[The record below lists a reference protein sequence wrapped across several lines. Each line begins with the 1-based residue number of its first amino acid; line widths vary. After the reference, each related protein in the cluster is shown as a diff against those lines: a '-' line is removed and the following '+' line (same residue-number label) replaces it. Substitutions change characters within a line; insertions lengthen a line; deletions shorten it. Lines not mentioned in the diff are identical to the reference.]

1 MKKLHIIFN
10 VEELK
15 REILQFKL
23 NKRIIGYVPTL
34 GGLHKGHLKLIRFAK
49 KNSDIVIVSIFLNPI
64 QFNLKKDFQLYPK
77 NILQDKK
84 KISLEKVDILYVP
97 SIKQIFPEK
106 KIKKINASRI
116 AKKLCGKFRKG
127 HFDGVVTV
135 LKRLFLQV
143 SPNIAFFGEKDFQ
156 QIKVVKDFIKK
167 YKIKIQILTFPTVR
181 DKKGLAF
188 SSRNRLLNKKQKKI
202 AAYLFK
208 IIKDILKKV
217 LIEPK
222 KIDELEKWGKQKL
235 LDYGFNHV
243 DYLEI
248 CNENNLSKLS
258 LSKENIRV
266 FVAANL
272 GKIRLIDNIG
282 RIKNKRCNDNIFH
295 AHLIGGTFNTVET
308 NKII

>member
-23 NKRIIGYVPTL
+23 NKKIIGYVPTL
-34 GGLHKGHLKLIRFAK
+34 GGLHEGHLKLIRFAK

-135 LKRLFLQV
+135 LKILFLQV

-266 FVAANL
+266 FVAAKL

-282 RIKNKRCNDNIFH
+282 RIKNKR
-295 AHLIGGTFNTVET
+295 
-308 NKII
+308 

>member
-1 MKKLHIIFN
+1 MFN

-23 NKRIIGYVPTL
+23 NKKIIGYVPTL
-34 GGLHKGHLKLIRFAK
+34 GGLHEGHLKLIRFAK

-64 QFNLKKDFQLYPK
+64 QFNSKKDFQSYPK

-266 FVAANL
+266 FVAAKL

-282 RIKNKRCNDNIFH
+282 RIKNKR
-295 AHLIGGTFNTVET
+295 
-308 NKII
+308 

>member
-23 NKRIIGYVPTL
+23 NKKIIGYVPTL
-34 GGLHKGHLKLIRFAK
+34 GGLHEGHLKLIRFAK
-49 KNSDIVIVSIFLNPI
+49 KNSDIVIVSIFLNPT
-64 QFNLKKDFQLYPK
+64 QFNSKKDFQSYPK

-181 DKKGLAF
+181 DKKGLAI

-266 FVAANL
+266 FVAAKL

-282 RIKNKRCNDNIFH
+282 RIKNKR
-295 AHLIGGTFNTVET
+295 
-308 NKII
+308 

>member
-23 NKRIIGYVPTL
+23 NKKIIGYVPTL
-34 GGLHKGHLKLIRFAK
+34 GGLHEGHLKLIRFAK
-49 KNSDIVIVSIFLNPI
+49 KNSDIVIVSIFLNPT
-64 QFNLKKDFQLYPK
+64 QFNSKKDFQSYPK

-106 KIKKINASRI
+106 KIKKINASGI

-208 IIKDILKKV
+208 IIKDILKNIQ
-217 LIEPK
+217 LI
-222 KIDELEKWGKQKL
+222 
-235 LDYGFNHV
+235 
-243 DYLEI
+243 
-248 CNENNLSKLS
+248 
-258 LSKENIRV
+258 
-266 FVAANL
+266 
-272 GKIRLIDNIG
+272 
-282 RIKNKRCNDNIFH
+282 
-295 AHLIGGTFNTVET
+295 
-308 NKII
+308 

>member
-23 NKRIIGYVPTL
+23 NKKIIGYVPTL
-34 GGLHKGHLKLIRFAK
+34 GGLHEGHLKLIRFAK

-64 QFNLKKDFQLYPK
+64 QFNSKKDFQSYPK

-97 SIKQIFPEK
+97 SIKQIFPEQ
-106 KIKKINASRI
+106 KIKKINASKI

-135 LKRLFLQV
+135 LKILFLQV

-266 FVAANL
+266 FVAAKL

-282 RIKNKRCNDNIFH
+282 RIKNKR
-295 AHLIGGTFNTVET
+295 
-308 NKII
+308 

>member
-1 MKKLHIIFN
+1 VKKLHIIFN

-23 NKRIIGYVPTL
+23 NKKIIGYVPTL
-34 GGLHKGHLKLIRFAK
+34 GGLHEGHLKLIRFAK

-64 QFNLKKDFQLYPK
+64 QFNSKKDFQSYPK

-266 FVAANL
+266 FVAAKL

-282 RIKNKRCNDNIFH
+282 RIKNKR
-295 AHLIGGTFNTVET
+295 
-308 NKII
+308 

>member
-1 MKKLHIIFN
+1 VKKLHIIFN

-23 NKRIIGYVPTL
+23 NKKIIGYVPTL
-34 GGLHKGHLKLIRFAK
+34 GGLHEGHLKLIRFAK

-64 QFNLKKDFQLYPK
+64 QFNSKKDFQSYPK

-116 AKKLCGKFRKG
+116 SKKLCGKFRKG

-266 FVAANL
+266 FVAAKL

-282 RIKNKRCNDNIFH
+282 RIKNKR
-295 AHLIGGTFNTVET
+295 
-308 NKII
+308 

>member
-23 NKRIIGYVPTL
+23 NKKIIGYVPTL
-34 GGLHKGHLKLIRFAK
+34 GGLHEGHLKLIRFAK

-64 QFNLKKDFQLYPK
+64 QFNSKKYFQSYPK

-266 FVAANL
+266 FVAAKL

-282 RIKNKRCNDNIFH
+282 RIKNKR
-295 AHLIGGTFNTVET
+295 
-308 NKII
+308 

>member
-23 NKRIIGYVPTL
+23 NKKIIGYVPTL
-34 GGLHKGHLKLIRFAK
+34 GGLHEGHLKLIRFAK

-106 KIKKINASRI
+106 KIKKINASKI

-135 LKRLFLQV
+135 LKILFLQV

-266 FVAANL
+266 FVAAKL

-282 RIKNKRCNDNIFH
+282 RIKNKR
-295 AHLIGGTFNTVET
+295 
-308 NKII
+308 

>member
-23 NKRIIGYVPTL
+23 NKKIIGYVPTL
-34 GGLHKGHLKLIRFAK
+34 GGLHEGHLKLIRFAK

-64 QFNLKKDFQLYPK
+64 QFNSKKDFQSYPK

-135 LKRLFLQV
+135 LKILFLQV

-266 FVAANL
+266 FVAAKL

-282 RIKNKRCNDNIFH
+282 RIKNKR
-295 AHLIGGTFNTVET
+295 
-308 NKII
+308 

>member
-23 NKRIIGYVPTL
+23 NKKIIGYVPTL
-34 GGLHKGHLKLIRFAK
+34 GGLHEGHLKLIRFAK

-64 QFNLKKDFQLYPK
+64 QFNLKKDFQSYPK

-135 LKRLFLQV
+135 LKILFLQV

-266 FVAANL
+266 FVAAKL

-282 RIKNKRCNDNIFH
+282 RIKNKR
-295 AHLIGGTFNTVET
+295 
-308 NKII
+308 

>member
-23 NKRIIGYVPTL
+23 NKKIIGYVPTL
-34 GGLHKGHLKLIRFAK
+34 GGLHEGHLKLIRFAK

-64 QFNLKKDFQLYPK
+64 QFNSKKDFQLYPK
-77 NILQDKK
+77 NIVQDKK

-143 SPNIAFFGEKDFQ
+143 SPNIVFFGEKDFQ

-208 IIKDILKKV
+208 TIKDILKKV

-266 FVAANL
+266 FVAAKL

-282 RIKNKRCNDNIFH
+282 RIKNKR
-295 AHLIGGTFNTVET
+295 
-308 NKII
+308 

>member
-15 REILQFKL
+15 QEILQFKL
-23 NKRIIGYVPTL
+23 NKKIIGYVPTL
-34 GGLHKGHLKLIRFAK
+34 GGLHEGHLKLIRFAK

-64 QFNLKKDFQLYPK
+64 QFNSKKDFQSYPK

-266 FVAANL
+266 FVAAKL

-282 RIKNKRCNDNIFH
+282 RIKNKR
-295 AHLIGGTFNTVET
+295 
-308 NKII
+308 

>member
-23 NKRIIGYVPTL
+23 NKKIIGYVPTL
-34 GGLHKGHLKLIRFAK
+34 GGLHEGHLKLIRFAK
-49 KNSDIVIVSIFLNPI
+49 KNSDIVIVSIFLNPT
-64 QFNLKKDFQLYPK
+64 QFNSKKDFQSYPK

-135 LKRLFLQV
+135 LKILFLQV

-217 LIEPK
+217 LIESK

-266 FVAANL
+266 FVAAKL

-282 RIKNKRCNDNIFH
+282 RIKNKR
-295 AHLIGGTFNTVET
+295 
-308 NKII
+308 

>member
-23 NKRIIGYVPTL
+23 NKKIIGYVPTL
-34 GGLHKGHLKLIRFAK
+34 GGLHEGHLKLIRFAK

-64 QFNLKKDFQLYPK
+64 QFNSKKDFQSYPK

-188 SSRNRLLNKKQKKI
+188 SSRNRLLNRKQKKI

-266 FVAANL
+266 FVAAKL

-282 RIKNKRCNDNIFH
+282 RIKNKR
-295 AHLIGGTFNTVET
+295 
-308 NKII
+308 

>member
-23 NKRIIGYVPTL
+23 NKKIIGYVPTL
-34 GGLHKGHLKLIRFAK
+34 GGLHEGHLKLIRFAK

-64 QFNLKKDFQLYPK
+64 QFNSKKDFQSYPK

-106 KIKKINASRI
+106 KIKKINASGI

-266 FVAANL
+266 FVAAKL

-282 RIKNKRCNDNIFH
+282 RIKNKR
-295 AHLIGGTFNTVET
+295 
-308 NKII
+308 

>member
-23 NKRIIGYVPTL
+23 NKKIIGYVPTL
-34 GGLHKGHLKLIRFAK
+34 GGLHEGHLKLIRFAK

-64 QFNLKKDFQLYPK
+64 QFNSKKYFQSYPK

-217 LIEPK
+217 LIESK

-266 FVAANL
+266 FVAAKL

-282 RIKNKRCNDNIFH
+282 RIKNKR
-295 AHLIGGTFNTVET
+295 
-308 NKII
+308 

>member
-1 MKKLHIIFN
+1 MKKLHIISN

-23 NKRIIGYVPTL
+23 NKKIIGYVPTL
-34 GGLHKGHLKLIRFAK
+34 GELHEGHLKLIRFAK

-64 QFNLKKDFQLYPK
+64 QFNSKQDFQSYPK

-208 IIKDILKKV
+208 TIKGILKKV
-217 LIEPK
+217 LTEPK

-266 FVAANL
+266 FVAAKL

-282 RIKNKRCNDNIFH
+282 RIKNKR
-295 AHLIGGTFNTVET
+295 
-308 NKII
+308 

>member
-1 MKKLHIIFN
+1 VKKLHIIFN

-23 NKRIIGYVPTL
+23 NKKIIGYVPTL
-34 GGLHKGHLKLIRFAK
+34 GGLHEGHLKLIRFAK

-106 KIKKINASRI
+106 KIKKINASKI

-266 FVAANL
+266 FVAAKL

-282 RIKNKRCNDNIFH
+282 RIKNKR
-295 AHLIGGTFNTVET
+295 
-308 NKII
+308 

>member
-1 MKKLHIIFN
+1 VKKLHIIFN

-23 NKRIIGYVPTL
+23 NKKIIGYVPTL
-34 GGLHKGHLKLIRFAK
+34 GGLHEGHLKLIRFAK

-266 FVAANL
+266 FVAAKL

-282 RIKNKRCNDNIFH
+282 RIKNKR
-295 AHLIGGTFNTVET
+295 
-308 NKII
+308 

>member
-23 NKRIIGYVPTL
+23 NKKIIGYVPTL
-34 GGLHKGHLKLIRFAK
+34 GGLHEGHLKLIRFAK
-49 KNSDIVIVSIFLNPI
+49 KNSDIVIVSIFLNPT
-64 QFNLKKDFQLYPK
+64 QFNSKKDFQSYPK

-266 FVAANL
+266 FVAAKL

-282 RIKNKRCNDNIFH
+282 RIKNKR
-295 AHLIGGTFNTVET
+295 
-308 NKII
+308 

>member
-23 NKRIIGYVPTL
+23 NKKIIGYVPTL
-34 GGLHKGHLKLIRFAK
+34 GGLHEGHLKLIRFAK

-106 KIKKINASRI
+106 KIKKINASKI

-266 FVAANL
+266 FVAAKL

-282 RIKNKRCNDNIFH
+282 RIKNKR
-295 AHLIGGTFNTVET
+295 
-308 NKII
+308 

>member
-1 MKKLHIIFN
+1 M
-10 VEELK
+10 
-15 REILQFKL
+15 
-23 NKRIIGYVPTL
+23 
-34 GGLHKGHLKLIRFAK
+34 
-49 KNSDIVIVSIFLNPI
+49 
-64 QFNLKKDFQLYPK
+64 
-77 NILQDKK
+77 
-84 KISLEKVDILYVP
+84 EKVDILYVP

-217 LIEPK
+217 LIESK

-266 FVAANL
+266 FVAAKL

-282 RIKNKRCNDNIFH
+282 RIKNKR
-295 AHLIGGTFNTVET
+295 
-308 NKII
+308 

>member
-23 NKRIIGYVPTL
+23 NKKIIGYVPTL
-34 GGLHKGHLKLIRFAK
+34 GGLHEGHLKLIRFAK
-49 KNSDIVIVSIFLNPI
+49 KNSDIVIVSIFLNPT
-64 QFNLKKDFQLYPK
+64 QFNSKKDFQSYPK

-106 KIKKINASRI
+106 KIKKINASGI

-266 FVAANL
+266 FVAAKL

-282 RIKNKRCNDNIFH
+282 RIKNKR
-295 AHLIGGTFNTVET
+295 
-308 NKII
+308 

>member
-23 NKRIIGYVPTL
+23 NKKIIGYVPTL
-34 GGLHKGHLKLIRFAK
+34 GGLHEGHLKLIRFAK

-64 QFNLKKDFQLYPK
+64 QFNSKKDFQSYPK

-217 LIEPK
+217 LIESK

-266 FVAANL
+266 FVAAKL

-282 RIKNKRCNDNIFH
+282 RIKNKR
-295 AHLIGGTFNTVET
+295 
-308 NKII
+308 

>member
-23 NKRIIGYVPTL
+23 NKKIIGYVPTL
-34 GGLHKGHLKLIRFAK
+34 GGLHEGHLKLIRFAK
-49 KNSDIVIVSIFLNPI
+49 KNSDIVIVSIFLNPT
-64 QFNLKKDFQLYPK
+64 QFNSKKDFQSYPK

-217 LIEPK
+217 LIESK

-266 FVAANL
+266 FVAAKL

-282 RIKNKRCNDNIFH
+282 RIKNKR
-295 AHLIGGTFNTVET
+295 
-308 NKII
+308 

>member
-23 NKRIIGYVPTL
+23 NKKIIGYVPTL
-34 GGLHKGHLKLIRFAK
+34 GGLHEGHLKLIRFAK

-64 QFNLKKDFQLYPK
+64 QFNSKKDFQSYPK

-188 SSRNRLLNKKQKKI
+188 SSRNRLLNRKQKKI

-208 IIKDILKKV
+208 IIKGILKKV

-266 FVAANL
+266 FVAAKL

-282 RIKNKRCNDNIFH
+282 RIKNKR
-295 AHLIGGTFNTVET
+295 
-308 NKII
+308 

>member
-23 NKRIIGYVPTL
+23 NKKIIGYVPTL
-34 GGLHKGHLKLIRFAK
+34 GGLHEGHLKLIRFAK

-64 QFNLKKDFQLYPK
+64 QFNSKKNFQSYPK

-106 KIKKINASRI
+106 KIKKINASGI

-266 FVAANL
+266 FVAAKL

-282 RIKNKRCNDNIFH
+282 RIKNKR
-295 AHLIGGTFNTVET
+295 
-308 NKII
+308 

>member
-23 NKRIIGYVPTL
+23 NKKIIGYVPTL
-34 GGLHKGHLKLIRFAK
+34 GGLHEGHLKLIRFAK
-49 KNSDIVIVSIFLNPI
+49 KNSDIVIVSIFLNPT
-64 QFNLKKDFQLYPK
+64 QFNSKKYFQSYPK

-266 FVAANL
+266 FVAAKL

-282 RIKNKRCNDNIFH
+282 RIKNKR
-295 AHLIGGTFNTVET
+295 
-308 NKII
+308 

>member
-23 NKRIIGYVPTL
+23 NKKIIGYVPTL
-34 GGLHKGHLKLIRFAK
+34 GGLHEGHLKLIRFAE

-106 KIKKINASRI
+106 KIKKINASKI

-143 SPNIAFFGEKDFQ
+143 SPNIVFFGEKDFQ

-266 FVAANL
+266 FVAAKL

-282 RIKNKRCNDNIFH
+282 RIKNKR
-295 AHLIGGTFNTVET
+295 
-308 NKII
+308 

>member
-1 MKKLHIIFN
+1 MKKLHIISN

-15 REILQFKL
+15 RKTLQFKL
-23 NKRIIGYVPTL
+23 NKKIIGYVPTL
-34 GGLHKGHLKLIRFAK
+34 GGLHEGHLKLIRFAK

-64 QFNLKKDFQLYPK
+64 QFNSKQDFQSYPK

-135 LKRLFLQV
+135 LKILFLQV

-156 QIKVVKDFIKK
+156 QIKVIKDFIKK
-167 YKIKIQILTFPTVR
+167 YKIKIQVLTFPTVR

-208 IIKDILKKV
+208 TIKGILKKV
-217 LIEPK
+217 LTEPK

-266 FVAANL
+266 FVAAKL

-282 RIKNKRCNDNIFH
+282 RIKNKR
-295 AHLIGGTFNTVET
+295 
-308 NKII
+308 

>member
-23 NKRIIGYVPTL
+23 NKKIIGYVPTL
-34 GGLHKGHLKLIRFAK
+34 GGLHEGHLKLIRFAK

-266 FVAANL
+266 FVAAKL

-282 RIKNKRCNDNIFH
+282 RIKNKR
-295 AHLIGGTFNTVET
+295 
-308 NKII
+308 

>member
-1 MKKLHIIFN
+1 MKKLHIISN

-15 REILQFKL
+15 RKTLQFKL
-23 NKRIIGYVPTL
+23 NKKIIGYVPTL
-34 GGLHKGHLKLIRFAK
+34 GELHEGHLKLIRFAK

-64 QFNLKKDFQLYPK
+64 QFNSKKDFQSYPK

-156 QIKVVKDFIKK
+156 QIKVIKDFIKK
-167 YKIKIQILTFPTVR
+167 YKIKIQVLTFPTVR

-208 IIKDILKKV
+208 TIKGILKKV
-217 LIEPK
+217 LTEPK

-266 FVAANL
+266 FVAAKL

-282 RIKNKRCNDNIFH
+282 RIKNKR
-295 AHLIGGTFNTVET
+295 
-308 NKII
+308 

>member
-23 NKRIIGYVPTL
+23 NKKIIGYVPTL
-34 GGLHKGHLKLIRFAK
+34 GGLHEGHLKLIRFAK

-106 KIKKINASRI
+106 KIKKINASKI

-143 SPNIAFFGEKDFQ
+143 SPNIVFFGEKDFQ

-266 FVAANL
+266 FVAAKL

-282 RIKNKRCNDNIFH
+282 RIKNKR
-295 AHLIGGTFNTVET
+295 
-308 NKII
+308 

>member
-23 NKRIIGYVPTL
+23 NKKIIGYVPTL
-34 GGLHKGHLKLIRFAK
+34 GGLHEGHLKLIRFAK

-106 KIKKINASRI
+106 KIKKLNASRI

-266 FVAANL
+266 FVAAKL

-282 RIKNKRCNDNIFH
+282 RIKNKR
-295 AHLIGGTFNTVET
+295 
-308 NKII
+308 

>member
-1 MKKLHIIFN
+1 VKKLHIVSN

-15 REILQFKL
+15 KKILKFKL
-23 NKRIIGYVPTL
+23 NKKIVGYVPTL
-34 GGLHKGHLKLIRFAK
+34 GGLHEGHLQLIRFAK
-49 KNSDIVIVSIFLNPI
+49 KNSDIVVVSIFLNSI
-64 QFNLKKDFQLYPK
+64 QFDSKKDFQAYPI
-77 NILQDKK
+77 NLFQDKK
-84 KISLEKVDILYVP
+84 KIKSEKIDILYIP
-97 SIKQIFPEK
+97 YIKKIFPEK
-106 KIKKINASRI
+106 RIKKIKASKV
-116 AKKLCGKFRKG
+116 AKKLCGKFRNG

-135 LKRLFLQV
+135 LKRMFDQL
-143 SPNIAFFGEKDFQ
+143 SPDIAFFGEKDFQ

-266 FVAANL
+266 FVAAKL

-282 RIKNKRCNDNIFH
+282 RIKNKR
-295 AHLIGGTFNTVET
+295 
-308 NKII
+308 